1 MYGLRPSGDDGPF
14 PGGKEYKRT
23 SVSRWG
29 EEGVGT
35 SEARRKKD
43 RESREKHEEKTKKE
57 LDLIR
62 FLW

>member
-1 MYGLRPSGDDGPF
+1 MYGLRPSGNDGPF
-14 PGGKEYKRT
+14 PGGKEYKGT

-35 SEARRKKD
+35 SEARRKKTGNI
-43 RESREKHEEKTKKE
+43 EKKHGEKNEKE